1 MSSLTSPLANTE
13 PGIVQ
18 PVAEPAPRLIIRI
31 DVTPISAD
39 YANIQTIPD
48 LGSCMITPVYW
59 FWGESLTQADAVIL
73 MNQVLVDS
81 VIETGQLTLSTDT
94 EAHHSHWV
102 KSIYAHALD
111 VQYLPG
117 VTDNVSHSILSIVPK
132 LLPHLAPN
140 SLRVTTGYRVH
151 WGALPETSS
160 LRQHVETEWPRL
172 LANQCYN
179 PLIQRASFISLDEP
193 TCSPWASW
201 AVPYVHLPT
210 LSDSASVQEI
220 SLDISDTE
228 LETLSRERTLALNL
242 SELKAIKAFYALP
255 ETQAAR
261 QAQGLPNGPTDVELE
276 ILAQTWSEHCKHKI
290 LSAQFH
296 YEDEADPENP
306 YTLEFDNLFKTF
318 IVGATN
324 TIAPQRDDLLSLFKD
339 NAGIIRWDE
348 TTGICFKV
356 ETHNSPSALEPYGG
370 AITGIVGVNRDILG
384 TGLGAKPIFNTDV
397 FCFAHPEL
405 PHPQRDGLLPPE
417 AILTGVRKGVEDGG
431 NKSGIPTVNGA
442 LFFDPRYRA
451 KPLVFCG
458 TGGVMPLTNASGQ
471 SLIDKHTQVGDRIIM
486 AGGRVG
492 KDGIHGATFSSEAL
506 NEHSP
511 LSAVQIGD
519 PITQK
524 RMGDFLLEARDAG
537 LLTGITDNGAGG
549 LSSSVGEMAQLTGGA
564 TIDVSKVPLKYAG
577 LVPYEIVISESQERM
592 TLSCKDAAAFDKLQA
607 LAAIHDVE
615 LTDIGEFHN
624 RGTFDIVNG
633 TKTVASLPL
642 NFLHDGVPQLKL
654 NAYWTPERMPTMR
667 ENEPSDYAAM
677 LCELLAH
684 PNVCSRQALIEQYDH
699 EVGGRSVIKPL
710 MGPGQLSPG
719 NAAVLM
725 VHPTDKAALVVSNG
739 LCPQFSDY
747 DTHAMAQLAVD
758 EAVRNAVAVGADPA
772 SIVLLDNFCWPDP
785 QPGGNNYD
793 AEEKAAQLV
802 RACIGLHDIA
812 ISYGT
817 PFISGK
823 DSMKNDYND
832 GQGPR
837 LSIPPTILISALGK
851 IPDHRKALTS
861 YVKQPGDHVYLLG
874 GTNLH
879 VAGSLYYALKN
890 WSSPYHPVVTMGP
903 ARKRYQALFE
913 VISNGWL
920 HSCHDCSEGGLAV
933 ALAECLLGTQLGM
946 TLDLQHTRE
955 YSPELRTDELL
966 FSETPSRFI
975 LTVPEEYRSQVE
987 TALHDV
993 GLQHLGVT
1001 NDTPELNVSITMPHG
1016 DVRPLMTVATEEI
1029 LAAWSRSPASCWTVG
1044 SAMNSTEAL

>member
-1 MSSLTSPLANTE
+1 MSSLTSPKPDTDA
-13 PGIVQ
+13 VQ
-18 PVAEPAPRLIIRI
+18 STAATAPSLVIRI

-39 YANIQTIPD
+39 YACIQAIPY
-48 LGSCMITPVYW
+48 LGSCLITPVYW
-59 FWGESLTQADAVIL
+59 VWGETLTQADALTL
-73 MNQVLVDS
+73 MNHVLVDS
-81 VIETGQLTLSTDT
+81 VIETGQLTLSTDP
-94 EAHHSHWV
+94 EAHLCHWV
-102 KSIYAHALD
+102 QSTYAWALD

-117 VTDNVSHSILSIVPK
+117 VTDNVSHSILSIVPQ
-132 LLPHLAPN
+132 LLPHIPPN
-140 SLRVTTGYRVH
+140 GVRVTTGYRVH
-151 WGALPETSS
+151 WGSS
-160 LRQHVETEWPRL
+160 LPATSPLLQYDKVDWPAQ
-172 LANQCYN
+172 LAYQCYN
-179 PLIQRASFISLDEP
+179 PLIQRASLISLTD
-193 TCSPWASW
+193 TASQGWGSW
-201 AVPYVHLPT
+201 AVPYVQLPT
-210 LSDSASVQEI
+210 LSDSASVTEI
-220 SLDISDTE
+220 SLDRTDAE
-228 LETLSRERTLALNL
+228 LDALSRERTLALNL
-242 SELKAIKAFYALP
+242 TELKTIKAFYESP
-255 ETQAAR
+255 ETKTAR
-261 QAQGLPNGPTDVELE
+261 LAKGLPTWPTDVELE
-276 ILAQTWSEHCKHKI
+276 IIAQTWSEHCKHKI

-296 YEDEADPENP
+296 YEDDSDPENP

-324 TIAPQRDDLLSLFKD
+324 TIAAQRDDLLSLFKD
-339 NAGIIRWDE
+339 NAGIIRWDAN
-348 TTGICFKV
+348 TGVCFKV

-397 FCFAHPEL
+397 FCFAHPER
-405 PHPQRDGLLPPE
+405 PYPNRNGLLPPE

-458 TGGVMPLTNASGQ
+458 TGGVMPLSNASGQ

-524 RMGDFLLEARDAG
+524 RMGDFLLHARDAG

-577 LVPYEIVISESQERM
+577 LLPYEIVISESQERM
-592 TLSCKDAAAFDKLQA
+592 TLSCKDSAAFEKLQA
-607 LAAIHDVE
+607 LAAIHGVE

-624 RGTFDIVNG
+624 RGSFDIVNG
-633 TKTVASLPL
+633 TQCVASLPL
-642 NFLHDGVPQLKL
+642 AFLHEGVPQLKL
-654 NAYWTPERMPTMR
+654 NAYWSPERMPTMR
-667 ENEPSDYAAM
+667 ENEPSNYAEI
-677 LCELLAH
+677 LSELLAH

-710 MGPGQLSPG
+710 MGPGQQSPG
-719 NAAVLM
+719 DAAVLM
-725 VHPTDKAALVVSNG
+725 VHPSDDATLVVSNG

-747 DTHAMAQLAVD
+747 DAHAMAQLAVD
-758 EAVRNAVAVGADPA
+758 EAVRNAIAVGADPS

-812 ISYGT
+812 VSYGT

-837 LSIPPTILISALGK
+837 LSIPPTLLISALGK
-851 IPDHRKALTS
+851 IPNHRRALTS
-861 YVKQPGDHVYLLG
+861 YVKQSGDHVYLLG

-879 VAGSLYYALKN
+879 VAGSLYYSLKN

-933 ALAECLLGTQLGM
+933 ALAECLLGTSLGM
-946 TLDLQHTRE
+946 TLDFQHTRE
-955 YSPELRTDELL
+955 FSPELRTDELL

-975 LTVPEEYRSQVE
+975 ITVPAEHHTQVE
-987 TALHDV
+987 AWLKPH
-993 GLQHLGVT
+993 GLQLLGT
-1001 NDTPELNVSITMPHG
+1001 TTDTPELHIAMTMPHG
-1016 DVRPLMTVATEEI
+1016 DKRELLTLSTEAI
-1029 LAAWSRSPASCWTVG
+1029 LAAWSRSPASCWSAG
-1044 SAMNSTEAL
+1044 SRQIQEAL